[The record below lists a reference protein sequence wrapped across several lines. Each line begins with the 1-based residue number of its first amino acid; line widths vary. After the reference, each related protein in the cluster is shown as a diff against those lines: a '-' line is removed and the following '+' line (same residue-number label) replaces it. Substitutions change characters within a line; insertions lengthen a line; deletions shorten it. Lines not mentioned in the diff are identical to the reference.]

1 MPAVVPSDE
10 TACRSGG
17 TAELDLS
24 IIIATYNGRDV
35 LKRCLESLEAN
46 PATCSFEIIVV
57 DDASSD
63 RTAEM
68 VRERFPRVRLL
79 CNEKNVHY
87 GTSNNRAFDVARGRF
102 IYLLNNDTIMRPHAI
117 DAMIGFLREHPEVGA
132 VGSKLLNE
140 DGTVQW
146 SVKSLPNPMSALFGA
161 RSIVARLFPFNAI
174 SRGHL
179 LHPEEDA
186 VEPFAVGYVSSA
198 SLIMPREV
206 MKRVGYLDPR
216 LSYHV
221 DADYCK
227 RVADAGWKVYCLPS
241 VSVVHLNHQGGTM
254 GSRRRRFKSLGEF
267 YLGSYIYFR
276 KHLMRSPWSLLH
288 LAAMGGL
295 GTVYVGSLLTQ
306 VFKEAIYVARASA
319 RRQHE
324 SRR

>member
-1 MPAVVPSDE
+1 MNDIVGQSIAVE
-10 TACRSGG
+10 TP
-17 TAELDLS
+17 DLS
-24 IIIATYNGRDV
+24 IIIASYNARD
-35 LKRCLESLEAN
+35 LLAQCLDSIYAEA
-46 PATCSFEIIVV
+46 PKASFEVIVV
-57 DDASSD
+57 DDASED
-63 RTAEM
+63 GTEAM
-68 VRERFPRVRLL
+68 VRERFSRVRLL
-79 CNEKNVHY
+79 RNETNLHY
-87 GTSNNRAFDVARGRF
+87 GHSNNRAFDIARGRF
-102 IYLLNNDTIMRPHAI
+102 IYLLNNDTIMRPHVI
-117 DAMIGFLREHPEVGA
+117 DAMIGFLRDHPEVGA

-161 RSIVARLFPFNAI
+161 RSIMARLFPLNAI

-186 VEPFAVGYVSSA
+186 VEPFAAGYVSSA
-198 SLIMPREV
+198 SLMMPREV
-206 MKRVGYLDPR
+206 MKRVGHLDPR

-241 VSVVHLNHQGGTM
+241 VSVVHLNHKGGTM
-254 GSRRRRFKSLGEF
+254 VSRRRRFRSLTEF

-288 LAAMGGL
+288 LAAMVGL
-295 GTVYVGSLLTQ
+295 GTVYVGSVLTQ

-319 RRQHE
+319 RRLRE